1 MVVFGFKPWMDKRR
15 NEKIMRKTKIVCT
28 IGPSSESLEN
38 TKKLIMAGMN
48 VARLNFSHGDF
59 EEHGN
64 RIKVIRQA
72 CQELNKTVAILL
84 DTKGPEIRLGKL
96 KEEPIDLVQGEYITL
111 TTQEILGD
119 KDRVP
124 VTYTDLPG
132 DVHIGSTILIDDGL
146 IGMTVV
152 DVQGTEIKCQIVNSG
167 PIKSKKGVNVPG
179 VAISMPGL
187 TEKDIGDI
195 KFGIE
200 MGIDFIAASFVRRA
214 SDVLEIREL
223 LERHDARHIQIISK
237 IENQQGVDNLDEILE
252 VSEGLMVAR
261 GDLGVEIPAEEVP
274 LVQKQMIEKC
284 NRAGKPVIT
293 ATQMLDSMQR
303 NPRPT
308 RAEASDVANAI
319 FDGTDAIMLSGET
332 AAGKYPVESV
342 LTMSRIA
349 ERAESALHYREIFTK
364 QANAQQTSVTEAI
377 SQAVANSALDLDA
390 KAIVTSTESGY
401 TARMVSKYR
410 PKSPVIAVTPDDQVM
425 RRLQLVWGVI
435 PVRGS
440 SAQTTDEMFDIAVKG
455 AMDSGLVRL
464 GDTIIIT
471 AGVPVGRSGTTNLIK
486 IHNVGELIAQGQGI
500 GSQSAT
506 GKVVTASTPEEAVRK
521 MTTGAILVAPSTDK
535 EYMPAFEKAAAV
547 ITESGGITCHTAVV
561 GLNLGIPVIVGV
573 NDALTLI
580 QDGMEVTL
588 YAEKGVIYSGQA
600 KVL

>member
-1 MVVFGFKPWMDKRR
+1 
-15 NEKIMRKTKIVCT
+15 MRKTKIVCT

-38 TKKLIMAGMN
+38 TKKLISAGMN

-59 EEHGN
+59 EEHGT
-64 RIKVIRQA
+64 RMKTIRQA
-72 CQELNKTVAILL
+72 CQDLNKTVAILL

-96 KEEPIDLVQGEYITL
+96 KEEPIELVQGEYITL
-111 TTQEILGD
+111 TTEEILGD
-119 KDRVP
+119 INRVP
-124 VTYTDLPG
+124 ITYKELPS
-132 DVHIGSTILIDDGL
+132 DISVGSTILIDDGL
-146 IGMTVV
+146 IGLTVV
-152 DVQGTEIKCQIVNSG
+152 DIQGTEIKCQIVNSG
-167 PIKSKKGVNVPG
+167 QIKSKKGVNVPG

-200 MGIDFIAASFVRRA
+200 MGVDFIAASFVRRA

-252 VSEGLMVAR
+252 VSDGLMVAR

-274 LVQKQMIEKC
+274 LVQKLMIEKC

-342 LTMSRIA
+342 ETMSRIA
-349 ERAESALHYREIFTK
+349 ERAESALHYREIFIK

-390 KAIVTSTESGY
+390 RAIVTSTESGY
-401 TARMVSKYR
+401 TARMISKYK
-410 PKSPVIAVTPDDQVM
+410 PKSQIIAVTPVDQVL
-425 RRLQLVWGVI
+425 RRLQLVWGVL
-435 PVRGS
+435 PVKGV
-440 SAQTTDEMFDIAVKG
+440 SAKTTDEMFEIAVKG
-455 AMDSGLVRL
+455 AMETGTVRL

-486 IHNVGELIAQGQGI
+486 IHNVGELIAKGQGI

-506 GKVVTASTPEEAVRK
+506 GKVVIANTPEEAIRK
-521 MTTGAILVAPSTDK
+521 MKPGAILVAPSTDK
-535 EYMPAFEKAAAV
+535 DYMPAFEQAAAV
-547 ITESGGITCHTAVV
+547 ITECGGITCHAAVV

-573 NDALTLI
+573 NDAIKLLK
-580 QDGMEVTL
+580 DEMEVTL
-588 YAEKGVIYSGQA
+588 YAEHGVIYSGQA
-600 KVL
+600 KVM